1 MSTIKV
7 TNIQDTSGGNNSTS
21 EEIKKGRA
29 RVWVDFNGTGTVAVR
44 NDYNVNTISD
54 DGTGLYTINF
64 SITMSNANFVFQC
77 NGIEILSSSS
87 RTDWF
92 FSGQRVARNTGYM
105 KVSSCNAGGTVLDP
119 ETFSFVA
126 WDT

>member
-1 MSTIKV
+1 MSTLKV

-29 RVWVDFNGTGTVAVR
+29 KVWVDFNGIGTIAIR
-44 NDYNVNTISD
+44 QDYNVNSLGD

-64 SITMSNANFVFQC
+64 DTAMSNANFVFQC
-77 NGIEILSSSS
+77 NGIESLSSSS
-87 RTDWF
+87 RSDWF
-92 FSGQRVARNTGYM
+92 FSAQRVARNTSYM

-119 ETFSFVA
+119 ETFSFAA
-126 WDT
+126 WDV